1 MNSSECYGILG
12 IGKNAS
18 LKEIKQAY
26 RQLSLKYHP
35 DRNRN
40 ELDGLKFKEITEAYQ
55 ILRKEKKKEHKPRKD
70 VESAH
75 AEFWKYY
82 EKIMEDE
89 FRFYNKTNFS
99 NYSSPFGANSS
110 QDQHSNVAKKISHKI
125 THLILYVGL
134 SLIAI
139 WIILSELFK

>member
-1 MNSSECYGILG
+1 MKSSECYGILG
-12 IGKNAS
+12 VGKNAS
-18 LKEIKQAY
+18 LKEIKHAY

-55 ILRKEKKKEHKPRKD
+55 ILRKDKKKEHKSRKE

-82 EKIMEDE
+82 DKRMKGE

-110 QDQHSNVAKKISHKI
+110 QDQHPNVAKQVSHKI
-125 THLILYVGL
+125 THLILYIGL
-134 SLIAI
+134 SLMAI
-139 WIILSELFK
+139 WIIFSELFK